1 MLRLGRRGLGC
12 SACVAMLILCISPL
26 ANRCIQRASPPR
38 SKLAQEKCCH
48 LTHRTRKPI
57 GPCPLSCL
65 RACLFPDSARF
76 DASFAPTAMPHLPH
90 TCLATAHSRPA
101 AVATRSSCRQP
112 RWSMQSDG
120 APGRAPPPPPRG
132 SDHDRGGKNVAGTG
146 WARPTDVLGR
156 GSGQLGPTVQ
166 EMARRRGQ
174 LAMGGLRQLPRVY
187 PADEILNRA
196 INEALRLKEDTSI
209 KNSRQRARKWGAERL
224 QLLSKGLTMPTG
236 EILKGYDRVLKTLS
250 PFEKVVADLTIKA
263 RELAG
268 YGSLPDT
275 IEGLR
280 QLRKDSLAVFRLLG
294 SSPIALDPCLFV
306 ALVWSRTPAHARTH
320 VRARTHTHFEY
331 EE

>member
-1 MLRLGRRGLGC
+1 M
-12 SACVAMLILCISPL
+12 
-26 ANRCIQRASPPR
+26 
-38 SKLAQEKCCH
+38 
-48 LTHRTRKPI
+48 
-57 GPCPLSCL
+57 
-65 RACLFPDSARF
+65 
-76 DASFAPTAMPHLPH
+76 
-90 TCLATAHSRPA
+90 
-101 AVATRSSCRQP
+101 
-112 RWSMQSDG
+112 
-120 APGRAPPPPPRG
+120 
-132 SDHDRGGKNVAGTG
+132 AGTG

-263 RELAG
+263 RELSG

-280 QLRKDSLAVFRLLG
+280 QLRKDSLAVFRLRG
-294 SSPIALDPCLFV
+294 SSLIARSLLICCARVV
-306 ALVWSRTPAHARTH
+306 AYAGARTR
-320 VRARTHTHFEY
+320 VRARAHTHTSLMPRVSRSKTSKY
-331 EE
+331 QAGD